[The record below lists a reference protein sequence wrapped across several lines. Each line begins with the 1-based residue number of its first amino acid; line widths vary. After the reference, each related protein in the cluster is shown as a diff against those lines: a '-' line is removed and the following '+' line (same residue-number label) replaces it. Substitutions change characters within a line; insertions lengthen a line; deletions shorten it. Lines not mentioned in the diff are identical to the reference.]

1 MAKLFL
7 YADARELSSGIPE
20 LIKKE
25 NINVY
30 VRNLTVADYV
40 ISDRCAVERK
50 SVNDFISSL
59 FDGRLIDQLN
69 RLSEAYEKPVLILE
83 GDVNL
88 LYADEQRRAFFLKTL
103 FNLTIDYNIRLLFS
117 SCKNLTKD
125 ILVGLLHY
133 EKFGKSRYPIARRKP
148 KTLERRELLK
158 FILKGFPY
166 IGDKSAE
173 KLLQSFGSLRKIF
186 TSPSRELMLKGR
198 LTLKQAKTFTDLLDI
213 PYSVEKENT
222 HQQERLEA

>member
-1 MAKLFL
+1 
-7 YADARELSSGIPE
+7 
-20 LIKKE
+20 
-25 NINVY
+25 
-30 VRNLTVADYV
+30 V

>member
-30 VRNLTVADYV
+30 VRNLTVADYI

-50 SVNDFISSL
+50 SVTDFISSL

-69 RLSEAYEKPVLILE
+69 RLSKVYEKPVLILE
-83 GDVNL
+83 GDINL
-88 LYADEQRRAFFLKTL
+88 LYDDAQRRNFFLKTL

-125 ILVGLLHY
+125 MLIGLLQY
-133 EKFGKSRYPIARRKP
+133 EKFDKPRYPIARRKP

-186 TSPSRELMLKGR
+186 TSHARELMRKGK
-198 LTLKQAKTFTDLLDI
+198 LTLKQVKTFTEILDTS
-213 PYSVEKENT
+213 YSLEGENIL
-222 HQQERLEA
+222 QQEKLEA